1 MRPGEHGA
9 DVAIGGRRAVAEA
22 LRSGHARRIL
32 LANGLSA
39 SGPARALLAEADA
52 AGVPVTRVD
61 RAALDRHGVRDHQGV
76 VAVVSSPAEL
86 DERALARL
94 PLGPDTIVVVLDGI
108 EDPQNFG
115 AAARSAEAAGAAAL
129 VVRSRRAAP
138 LTPAAVRASA
148 GALLH
153 LPVAR
158 VTNLRR
164 TIDALKER
172 ALFVAGLDHSATAT
186 IDDTPGPDGPVA
198 LVLGAEEGGISR
210 LVKESCDLLV
220 AIPMHGRTGSLNA
233 SAALAVGLFGWLLR
247 SRSAG
252 VAQPGS
258 ASDL

>member
-1 MRPGEHGA
+1 MRPDGPGLEI
-9 DVAIGGRRAVAEA
+9 AIGGRRPVTEA
-22 LRSGHARRIL
+22 IRSGHARRIL

-39 SGPARALLAEADA
+39 SGSARALIAEADA
-52 AGVPVTRVD
+52 AGVPVTRVE
-61 RAALDRHGVRDHQGV
+61 RAALDHHGVRDHQGV
-76 VAVVSSPAEL
+76 VAMVAPPPEL
-86 DERALARL
+86 DERALAGL
-94 PLGPDTIVVVLDGI
+94 PLGPDAIAVVLDGV

-115 AAARSAEAAGAAAL
+115 AAARSAEAAGAAVL
-129 VVRSRRAAP
+129 VARSRRAAP

-153 LPVAR
+153 LQIAR

-164 TIDALKER
+164 TIDALKDR
-172 ALFVAGLDHSATAT
+172 GFLVVGLDHDAQAT
-186 IDDTPGPDGPVA
+186 IDDTAVPEGAIA
-198 LVLGAEEGGISR
+198 LVLGAEDEGISR

-220 AIPMHGRTGSLNA
+220 AIPMRGRTSSLNA

-247 SRSAG
+247 SRDAG